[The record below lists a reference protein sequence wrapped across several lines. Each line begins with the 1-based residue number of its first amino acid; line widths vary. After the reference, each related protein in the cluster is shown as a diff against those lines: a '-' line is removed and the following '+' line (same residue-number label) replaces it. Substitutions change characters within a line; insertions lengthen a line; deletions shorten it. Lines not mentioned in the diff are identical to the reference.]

1 MEPLEAIRYLLFALL
16 GMLLAAPL
24 SLVPALHIYN
34 VAGFLILGTAVLGPI
49 LPPEHLAML
58 FLGMIT
64 SHAILNTIPSIFF
77 SAPDE
82 SLVFIVLPGQKYLMQ
97 GRGYEAVALTGIGSL
112 GGIAALFL
120 LTPVAPHLFPALRAV
135 LQRHLH
141 WILWTVIAFMVLSEW
156 PKGSDRA
163 PAGWRRWW
171 DGWRNLV
178 AGLVTF
184 LLSGLLGF
192 ILMYC
197 SILPVH
203 AAYQNLLPAFVG
215 LFAVPWVL
223 QNLLAWAELPSQYIA
238 RDVDATPGLI
248 GRGVFAGVLGGLFAA
263 FFPVVTGGIGGLIA
277 GHATAQRDERL
288 FIISQGASKVVYYV
302 GGFLLFFVPGLYL
315 TRGGMAWMLST
326 LWRSYTPQTYYLAVA
341 AVLLTGV
348 LSYFLLLTLARGVIR
363 IMGKVNYRRISAVV
377 LAVLIGVVMVVPALG
392 EYVGSGGEGPIAV
405 GNILRAALGGLAICA
420 VATGIGLIPVLWGA
434 RRMNAMG
441 LLLLPIALNMSGA
454 GTTVAGWLGLIR

>member
-1 MEPLEAIRYLLFALL
+1 MTMEIPRHLLFAVL
-16 GMLLAAPL
+16 GALAAAPL
-24 SLVPALHIYN
+24 ALLPALHIYN
-34 VAGFLILGTAVLGPI
+34 VAGLLILGTAALGPL
-49 LPPEHLAML
+49 LPPEDLAML

-64 SHAILNTIPSIFF
+64 SYAILNTIPSIFF

-82 SLVFIVLPGQKYLMQ
+82 SMVFIVLPGQKYLMQ

-112 GGIAALFL
+112 GGIAVLFML
-120 LTPVAPHLFPALRAV
+120 APVAPRLFPTLRAV
-135 LQRHLH
+135 LQPHLH
-141 WILWTVIAFMVLSEW
+141 WILWTVIAFMLLSEW

-178 AGLVTF
+178 AGLATF

-192 ILMYC
+192 VLMYR
-197 SILPVH
+197 SILPVY

-223 QNLLAWAELPSQYIA
+223 QNLLARVELPSQHIA

-248 GRGVFAGVLGGLFAA
+248 GRGVFAGALGGLFAA

-341 AVLLTGV
+341 AILLTGV
-348 LSYFLLLTLARGVIR
+348 LSYFLLLVLARGVIR
-363 IMGKVNYRRISAVV
+363 LMGKVDYRSVSMTV
-377 LAVLIGVVMVVPALG
+377 LVILILVVMGIPALG
-392 EYVGSGGEGPIAV
+392 EYMGGRDGAAV
-405 GNILRAALGGLAICA
+405 LRAALGGLAICA
-420 VATGIGLIPVLWGA
+420 VSTGIGLIPVLWGA
-434 RRMNAMG
+434 RRMNCMG
-441 LLLLPIALNMSGA
+441 LLLLPIALNMSGLGA
-454 GTTVAGWLGLIR
+454 TVAGWLGLLG

>member
-1 MEPLEAIRYLLFALL
+1 MDILRDLLFAVIGALV
-16 GMLLAAPL
+16 AAPL
-24 SLVPALHIYN
+24 ALLPALHIYN
-34 VAGFLILGTAVLGPI
+34 VAGLLILGTAVLGP
-49 LPPEHLAML
+49 LLLPEHLAML

-64 SHAILNTIPSIFF
+64 SYAILNTIPSIFF

-82 SLVFIVLPGQKYLMQ
+82 SMVFIVLPGQKYLMQ

-112 GGIAALFL
+112 GGITALLL
-120 LTPVAPHLFPALRAV
+120 LTPLAPHLFPTLRAV
-135 LQRHLH
+135 LQQHLH

-192 ILMYC
+192 VLMYR
-197 SILPVH
+197 SILPVY

-223 QNLLAWAELPSQYIA
+223 QNLLARVELPPQHIA

-248 GRGVFAGVLGGLFAA
+248 GRGVFAGTLGGLFAA

-277 GHATAQRDERL
+277 GHATAQRDDRL
-288 FIISQGASKVVYYV
+288 FILSQGASKVVYYV

-326 LWRSYTPQTYYLAVA
+326 LWRSYTPQTYYIAVA
-341 AVLLTGV
+341 AILLTGV
-348 LSYFLLLTLARGVIR
+348 LSYFLLLLLARGVIR
-363 IMGKVNYRRISAVV
+363 
-377 LAVLIGVVMVVPALG
+377 VM
-392 EYVGSGGEGPIAV
+392 GEG
-405 GNILRAALGGLAICA
+405 GLQLRQPGRAGHPDWGGYGGARAGGVRGEWGTGVAALRDSS
-420 VATGIGLIPVLWGA
+420 WGA
-434 RRMNAMG
+434 
-441 LLLLPIALNMSGA
+441 
-454 GTTVAGWLGLIR
+454 